1 MHRKLSKSQRILDY
15 TEISLL
21 DKGSS
26 GPEIIYDVGGIE
38 DRRHILRAV

>member
-1 MHRKLSKSQRILDY
+1 MHRELSKNQRILDY

-26 GPEIIYDVGGIE
+26 GPEIIYDIGGPE